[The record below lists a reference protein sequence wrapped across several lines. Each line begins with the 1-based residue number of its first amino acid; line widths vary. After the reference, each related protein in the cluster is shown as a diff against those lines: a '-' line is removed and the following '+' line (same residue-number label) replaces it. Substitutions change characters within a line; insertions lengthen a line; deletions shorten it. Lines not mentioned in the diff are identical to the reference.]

1 MKYPVAVIL
10 SLGLFLL
17 SACTASKTRE
27 AASPPFQPKPLSVKV
42 GENWKVTEE
51 APQLTNERTNRLPF
65 QTEESLQPAGSK
77 TVTPVEQRKIE
88 TPR

>member
-1 MKYPVAVIL
+1 MKYPVAVTL
-10 SLGLFLL
+10 SLGFFLL
-17 SACTASKTRE
+17 SACTAFQAKEPS
-27 AASPPFQPKPLSVKV
+27 SPPFQPKPLSIQV

-51 APQLTNERTNRLPF
+51 APQLTNERTNQLPF

-77 TVTPVEQRKIE
+77 TVTPAEQRKLE